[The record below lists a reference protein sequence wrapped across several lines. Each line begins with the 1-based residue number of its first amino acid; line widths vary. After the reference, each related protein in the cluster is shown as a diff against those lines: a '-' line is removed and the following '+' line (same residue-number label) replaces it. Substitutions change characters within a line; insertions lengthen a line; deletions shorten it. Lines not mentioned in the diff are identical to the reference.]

1 MTLRTIGLISTLVLG
16 LLAGPLPAE
25 AQHAG
30 KVYRIGYLG
39 IGSPGSLRRI
49 KLKPPPNH
57 IALWKRLH
65 ELGYELVKE
74 YRYAE
79 GKRER
84 LPVLAAF
91 DSHMG
96 VGTRRVAE
104 FLGSR

>member
-1 MTLRTIGLISTLVLG
+1 MRLRPVALVVTFALG
-16 LLAGPLPAE
+16 LLVGPLPAE
-25 AQHAG
+25 AQKAG

-39 IGSPGSLRRI
+39 SGSPGTLRRI
-49 KLKPPPNH
+49 KLKPPPTH
-57 IALWKRLH
+57 IALWQRLR
-65 ELGYELVKE
+65 ELGYEFVKE